1 MAEVEN
7 LASQH
12 GGIVHEVGGC
22 PASATSN
29 RWLTAVAF
37 CVGLFMIFVGLGQLP
52 LMEPDEGRNAEVA
65 REMKNATSWSRSWLI
80 PTLDGLPYMD
90 KPAFYFKTVAL
101 SFALLGESETTARL
115 PSALFGFA
123 LLGMVY
129 LFCRRVYN
137 ARCAALAVLVVAT
150 CPMYFVI
157 ARVVIMDMP
166 LAFFV
171 CGAVFAGYLAEDSDD
186 PRRKRWYLLATASA
200 AVGTLV
206 KGPIGFF
213 LPLLVLT
220 IFNWLDGKRD
230 FWKRYLAAR
239 NVLLFFAIV
248 LPWFIGASFFERDFP
263 YYGVVYETFLRL
275 VTPEFTPRGGPIYF
289 FVPVVIAGFLVW
301 SLLLPEGALAA
312 WTTRKRRHRA
322 DRLFIVWSIAT
333 FVFFSLPQSKRPD
346 YILSMMVSLG
356 ALTARVFDR
365 AFECPDGRS
374 ARRVQRASVALA
386 VVALLVAVLLAVGV
400 FHPATLIGTFHLE
413 GESIEPL
420 ASFFPPMLIA
430 AVVLFVLAVVA
441 GVRRNAR
448 LAFAAFALF
457 APLLAT
463 ASFGGLRQG
472 SEAHSARE
480 LAQRLMPLPPAAE
493 IACIGR
499 LPMGLMFYL
508 KRTITV
514 ACHDGFEL
522 TSFYIA
528 FELRRRHPWPQVTIP
543 LQEFDRW
550 VATRDHPVYLIS
562 KQRGH
567 PRLDAIATQH
577 GATVTEVLPKR
588 RWAALIV
595 PKGGD

>member
-1 MAEVEN
+1 MAEEEN

-12 GGIVHEVGGC
+12 GGIVHEAGGC

-29 RWLTAVAF
+29 RRLTVVAF
-37 CVGLFMIFVGLGQLP
+37 CVGLYMIFAGLGQLP
-52 LMEPDEGRNAEVA
+52 LMDPDEGRNAEVA

-101 SFALLGESETTARL
+101 SFALLGESEATARL

-150 CPMYFVI
+150 CPMYFVF
-157 ARVVIMDMP
+157 ARLVIMDMP

-171 CGAVFAGYLAEDSDD
+171 CGAVFAGYLAEESDD

-200 AVGTLV
+200 GVGMLV

-230 FWKRYLAAR
+230 FWKRCLAPL

-248 LPWFIGASFFERDFP
+248 LPWFIGASFYERDFP
-263 YYGVVYETFLRL
+263 YYGVVRETFQRL
-275 VTPEFTPRGGPIYF
+275 VTSEFRRSGSIYF
-289 FVPVVIAGFLVW
+289 FVPLVIGGLLVW

-312 WTTRKRRHRA
+312 WTTRKRRQRA

-333 FVFFSLPQSKRPD
+333 FVFFSLSQSKRPD

-386 VVALLVAVLLAVGV
+386 VLALLVTALLAVGV
-400 FHPATLIGTFHLE
+400 FHPATLIGISHLE

-420 ASFFPPMLIA
+420 ASFFPPVLVA

-441 GVRRNAR
+441 GVRRNER
-448 LAFAAFALF
+448 LSFVAFVLF

-463 ASFGGLRQG
+463 ASFGGLRQI

-480 LAQRLMPLPPAAE
+480 LAQRLPPLPPGAE
-493 IACIGR
+493 IAFIGR
-499 LPMGLMFYL
+499 LPNGLPFYL

-514 ACHDGFEL
+514 ACHEGYEL
-522 TSFYIA
+522 NSFYIV
-528 FELRRRHPWPQVTIP
+528 FELKRTHPWPDVTIP
-543 LQEFDRW
+543 RDEFDRW
-550 VATRDHPVYLIS
+550 VATRDHPVYLMS
-562 KQRGH
+562 EQRGH
-567 PRLDAIATQH
+567 PRLDAIAAQH
-577 GATVTEVLPKR
+577 GATVTEVLPEH
-588 RWAALIV
+588 WAALIV
-595 PKGGD
+595 PKRGD